1 MKQAILVVAMLT
13 GCLTAP
19 LVVAQDKVVVIPLD
33 SCSQPKIEVPVV
45 TSAGRTWMAL
55 NLGASQVATSS
66 TDAAAYGALYQ
77 WGRYG
82 DGHQYRSSATTT
94 TLSSSDTP
102 GHNQFIRP
110 LSSPYDWRSPQNANL
125 WQGASSSTNPCP
137 AGFRLPTKTE
147 WQTEVDSWSSESAA
161 GAFASPLRLVV
172 AGARLYNTG
181 ALSGTGSVGLY
192 WSSTVTTFSSR
203 DLSITWSDIT
213 LGSDS
218 RAYGLSV
225 RCIKD

>member
-1 MKQAILVVAMLT
+1 MNQALRTIAMFT
-13 GCLTAP
+13 GCIAP
-19 LVVAQDKVVVIPLD
+19 TQAMALDKVVVIPLD

-45 TSAGRTWMAL
+45 ESAGRTWMAL
-55 NLGASQVATSS
+55 NLGAYQVATSS

-77 WGRYG
+77 WGRFG

-102 GHNQFIRP
+102 GHNQFILA

-137 AGFRLPTKTE
+137 AGFRVPTATE
-147 WQTEVDSWSSESAA
+147 WETERISWSSNNAA
-161 GAFASPLRLVV
+161 GAFASPLKLVV
-172 AGARLYNTG
+172 AGYRF
-181 ALSGTGSVGLY
+181 SDGTLHSTSSYGCY
-192 WSSTVTTFSSR
+192 WSSTVAGSKSLYLYFLSAGAYTYDYYRSS
-203 DLSITWSDIT
+203 
-213 LGSDS
+213 
-218 RAYGLSV
+218 GLSV